1 MIKEPKKQLLWKSFF
16 EVHMKDL
23 LQYIVENI
31 IDKSDFEISENEENG
46 DDILQIKV
54 KPEAAGLLIGK
65 GGQTIK
71 SIQNIISVKARKE
84 NKNTYVRVV

>member
-1 MIKEPKKQLLWKSFF
+1 MRELL
-16 EVHMKDL
+16 E
-23 LQYIVENI
+23 YIVKGI
-31 IDKSDFEISENEENG
+31 INEGDYEISEIEDNG
-46 DDILQIKV
+46 QLILQIKV

-84 NKNTYVRVV
+84 NKNVFIKVI